1 MYMLPRKRHTYII
14 IQIKNQI
21 QKGNSEMRNKFD
33 EQLSQLNTKLTDMC
47 SSIEQAISGAVTA
60 ITKNNKELA
69 KEVIDLNV
77 DIHDRERD
85 IETLCLKLLLQQ
97 QPVARDLR
105 TISAALKMITD
116 MRRIGTQAADICE
129 IYLESECNLAENM
142 PGIIREM
149 TIETIGMVNKS
160 IDAFIK
166 KDLNL
171 AIEVGKTDAKVDELF
186 MEVKNMLIES
196 IKTNSDGSD
205 QSIDILM
212 IAKYLEKIGDH
223 ANNIAEWVAFSITG
237 EHRE

>member
-1 MYMLPRKRHTYII
+1 
-14 IQIKNQI
+14 
-21 QKGNSEMRNKFD
+21 MRNKFD
-33 EQLSQLNTKLTDMC
+33 EQLDLLNIYLTEMC
-47 SSIEQAISGAVTA
+47 SLIEQAIGSAVTA

-69 KEVIDLNV
+69 KEVV
-77 DIHDRERD
+77 DSTDEIYSKERS
-85 IETLCLKLLLQQ
+85 IESLCLKLLLRQ

-129 IYLESECNLAENM
+129 IALKSEHILSNRLPEL
-142 PGIIREM
+142 IREM
-149 TIETIGMVNKS
+149 AIETIGMVNKS

-166 KDLNL
+166 KDLQL
-171 AIEVGKTDAKVDELF
+171 AYGVAESDIKVDKLF
-186 MEVKNMLIES
+186 MQVKNSLIES
-196 IKTNSDGSD
+196 IRTNQADSD

-237 EHRE
+237 GHRS

>member
-1 MYMLPRKRHTYII
+1 
-14 IQIKNQI
+14 
-21 QKGNSEMRNKFD
+21 MRNKFD

-129 IYLESECNLAENM
+129 IYLESEYNLAENM

>member
-1 MYMLPRKRHTYII
+1 
-14 IQIKNQI
+14 
-21 QKGNSEMRNKFD
+21 MRNKFD
-33 EQLSQLNTKLTDMC
+33 QQLDLLNVYLTEMC
-47 SSIEQAISGAVTA
+47 SLIEQAIGSAVTA

-69 KEVIDLNV
+69 KEVV
-77 DIHDRERD
+77 DSTDEIYTKERS
-85 IETLCLKLLLQQ
+85 IESLCLKLLLRQ

-129 IYLESECNLAENM
+129 IALKSEHILSNRLPEL
-142 PGIIREM
+142 IREM
-149 TIETIGMVNKS
+149 AIETIGMVNKS

-166 KDLNL
+166 KDLKL
-171 AIEVGKTDAKVDELF
+171 AYEVAESDIKVDKLF
-186 MEVKNMLIES
+186 IQVKNSLIES
-196 IKTNSDGSD
+196 IRTNQADSD

-237 EHRE
+237 GHRN

>member
-1 MYMLPRKRHTYII
+1 
-14 IQIKNQI
+14 
-21 QKGNSEMRNKFD
+21 MRNKFD

-129 IYLESECNLAENM
+129 IYLSPN
-142 PGIIREM
+142 
-149 TIETIGMVNKS
+149 TI
-160 IDAFIK
+160 
-166 KDLNL
+166 LP
-171 AIEVGKTDAKVDELF
+171 KTCPA
-186 MEVKNMLIES
+186 S
-196 IKTNSDGSD
+196 
-205 QSIDILM
+205 
-212 IAKYLEKIGDH
+212 
-223 ANNIAEWVAFSITG
+223 
-237 EHRE
+237 

>member
-1 MYMLPRKRHTYII
+1 ML
-14 IQIKNQI
+14 N
-21 QKGNSEMRNKFD
+21 E
-33 EQLSQLNTKLTDMC
+33 MC
-47 SSIEQAISGAVTA
+47 SFIEQALSGAVTA

-85 IETLCLKLLLQQ
+85 IESLCLKLLLQQ

-129 IYLESECNLAENM
+129 IYLESEHNLSENM

-166 KDLNL
+166 KDLTL
-171 AIEVGKTDAKVDELF
+171 AYEVAQSDAKVDKLF
-186 MEVKNMLIES
+186 LEIKNILIDS

-205 QSIDILM
+205 RSIDILM

>member
-1 MYMLPRKRHTYII
+1 
-14 IQIKNQI
+14 
-21 QKGNSEMRNKFD
+21 MRNKFD

-129 IYLESECNLAENM
+129 IYLESEYNLAENM

-160 IDAFIK
+160 MDAVIK

>member
-1 MYMLPRKRHTYII
+1 
-14 IQIKNQI
+14 
-21 QKGNSEMRNKFD
+21 MRNKFD
-33 EQLSQLNTKLTDMC
+33 EQLNRLNSMLTEMC
-47 SSIEQAISGAVTA
+47 SFIEQAISAAVTA
-60 ITKNNKELA
+60 ITKNNKDLA

-129 IYLESECNLAENM
+129 IYLESEHNLSENM

-166 KDLNL
+166 KDLKL
-171 AIEVGKTDAKVDELF
+171 AYEVAHSDAKVDKLF
-186 MEVKNMLIES
+186 LEIKNMLIES

>member
-1 MYMLPRKRHTYII
+1 
-14 IQIKNQI
+14 
-21 QKGNSEMRNKFD
+21 MRNKFD
-33 EQLSQLNTKLTDMC
+33 EQLDLLNVYLTEMC
-47 SSIEQAISGAVTA
+47 SLIEQAIGSAVTA

-69 KEVIDLNV
+69 KEVV
-77 DIHDRERD
+77 DSTDEIYTKERS
-85 IETLCLKLLLQQ
+85 IESLCLKLLLRQ

-129 IYLESECNLAENM
+129 IALKSEHILSNRLPEL
-142 PGIIREM
+142 IREM
-149 TIETIGMVNKS
+149 AIEAIGMVNKS

-166 KDLNL
+166 KDLKL
-171 AIEVGKTDAKVDELF
+171 AYEVAESDIKVDKLF
-186 MEVKNMLIES
+186 MQVKNSLIDS
-196 IKTNSDGSD
+196 IRTNQADSD

-237 EHRE
+237 GHRN

>member
-1 MYMLPRKRHTYII
+1 
-14 IQIKNQI
+14 
-21 QKGNSEMRNKFD
+21 MRNKFD
-33 EQLSQLNTKLTDMC
+33 EQLNRLNSMLNEMC
-47 SSIEQAISGAVTA
+47 SFIEQALSGAVTA

-69 KEVIDLNV
+69 REVIDLNV

-85 IETLCLKLLLQQ
+85 IESLCLKLLLQQ

-129 IYLESECNLAENM
+129 IYLESEHNLSENM

-166 KDLNL
+166 KDLTL
-171 AIEVGKTDAKVDELF
+171 AYEVAQSDAKVDKLF
-186 MEVKNMLIES
+186 LEIKNILIDS

-205 QSIDILM
+205 RSIDILM

>member
-1 MYMLPRKRHTYII
+1 
-14 IQIKNQI
+14 
-21 QKGNSEMRNKFD
+21 MRNKFD
-33 EQLSQLNTKLTDMC
+33 EQLSQLNTKLTEMC

-69 KEVIDLNV
+69 HEVIELNV
-77 DIHDRERD
+77 DIHERERD
-85 IETLCLKLLLQQ
+85 IEGLCMRLLLQQ

-129 IYLESECNLAENM
+129 IYLESEYNLAESM
-142 PGIIREM
+142 PGLIREM

-171 AIEVGKTDAKVDELF
+171 AIEVGETDAKVDALF
-186 MEVKNMLIES
+186 LEVKNMLIEA

>member
-1 MYMLPRKRHTYII
+1 
-14 IQIKNQI
+14 
-21 QKGNSEMRNKFD
+21 MRNKFE
-33 EQLSQLNTKLTDMC
+33 EQLDLLNIYLTEMC
-47 SSIEQAISGAVTA
+47 SLIEQAIGSAVTA

-69 KEVIDLNV
+69 KEVV
-77 DIHDRERD
+77 DSTDEIYTKERS
-85 IETLCLKLLLQQ
+85 IESLCLKLLLRQ

-129 IYLESECNLAENM
+129 IALKSEHILSNRLPEL
-142 PGIIREM
+142 IREM
-149 TIETIGMVNKS
+149 AIETIGMVNKS

-166 KDLNL
+166 KDLKL
-171 AIEVGKTDAKVDELF
+171 AYEVAESDIKVDKLF
-186 MEVKNMLIES
+186 MQVKNSLIDS
-196 IKTNSDGSD
+196 IRTNQADSD

-237 EHRE
+237 GHRS

>member
-1 MYMLPRKRHTYII
+1 
-14 IQIKNQI
+14 
-21 QKGNSEMRNKFD
+21 MRNKFD
-33 EQLSQLNTKLTDMC
+33 EQLNQLNTMLIDMC

-60 ITKNNKELA
+60 ITKNNKDLA
-69 KEVIDLNV
+69 KEVIDLNA

-97 QPVARDLR
+97 QPVAKDLR

-129 IYLESECNLAENM
+129 IYLESDNNLSENM
-142 PGIIREM
+142 PSLIREM

-166 KDLNL
+166 KDLDL
-171 AIEVGKTDAKVDELF
+171 AIEVGKTDAKVDAIFL
-186 MEVKNMLIES
+186 EVKNMLIDL
-196 IKTNSDGSD
+196 IKNNSTGSD
-205 QSIDILM
+205 LAIDILM

>member
-1 MYMLPRKRHTYII
+1 
-14 IQIKNQI
+14 
-21 QKGNSEMRNKFD
+21 MRNKFD

-129 IYLESECNLAENM
+129 IYLESEYNLAENM
-142 PGIIREM
+142 PGIIRDM

>member
-1 MYMLPRKRHTYII
+1 MYKR
-14 IQIKNQI
+14 Q
-21 QKGNSEMRNKFD
+21 
-33 EQLSQLNTKLTDMC
+33 
-47 SSIEQAISGAVTA
+47 
-60 ITKNNKELA
+60 
-69 KEVIDLNV
+69 
-77 DIHDRERD
+77 
-85 IETLCLKLLLQQ
+85 
-97 QPVARDLR
+97 
-105 TISAALKMITD
+105 
-116 MRRIGTQAADICE
+116 
-129 IYLESECNLAENM
+129 
-142 PGIIREM
+142 
-149 TIETIGMVNKS
+149 VNKS

>member
-1 MYMLPRKRHTYII
+1 
-14 IQIKNQI
+14 
-21 QKGNSEMRNKFD
+21 MRNKFD
-33 EQLSQLNTKLTDMC
+33 EQLNQLNTMLIDMC

-60 ITKNNKELA
+60 ITKNNKDLA

-97 QPVARDLR
+97 QPVAKDLR

-129 IYLESECNLAENM
+129 IYLESDNNLSENM
-142 PGIIREM
+142 PSLIREM

-166 KDLNL
+166 KDLDL
-171 AIEVGKTDAKVDELF
+171 AIEVGKTDAKVDAIFL
-186 MEVKNMLIES
+186 EVKNMLIDL
-196 IKTNSDGSD
+196 IKNNSTGGDLA
-205 QSIDILM
+205 IDILM

>member
-1 MYMLPRKRHTYII
+1 
-14 IQIKNQI
+14 
-21 QKGNSEMRNKFD
+21 MRNKFE
-33 EQLSQLNTKLTDMC
+33 EQLDLLNIYLTEMC
-47 SSIEQAISGAVTA
+47 SLIEQAIGSAVTA

-69 KEVIDLNV
+69 KEVV
-77 DIHDRERD
+77 DSTDEIYSKERS
-85 IETLCLKLLLQQ
+85 IESLCLKLLLRQ

-129 IYLESECNLAENM
+129 IALKSEHILSNRLPEL
-142 PGIIREM
+142 IREM
-149 TIETIGMVNKS
+149 AIETIGMVNKS

-166 KDLNL
+166 KDLKL
-171 AIEVGKTDAKVDELF
+171 AYEVAESDIKVDKLF
-186 MEVKNMLIES
+186 LQVKNSLIES
-196 IKTNSDGSD
+196 IRTNQADSD

-237 EHRE
+237 GHRS

>member
-1 MYMLPRKRHTYII
+1 
-14 IQIKNQI
+14 
-21 QKGNSEMRNKFD
+21 MRNKFD

>member
-1 MYMLPRKRHTYII
+1 
-14 IQIKNQI
+14 
-21 QKGNSEMRNKFD
+21 MRNKFD

-129 IYLESECNLAENM
+129 IYLESEYNLAENM

-160 IDAFIK
+160 IDAVIK

>member
-1 MYMLPRKRHTYII
+1 
-14 IQIKNQI
+14 
-21 QKGNSEMRNKFD
+21 MRNKFD
-33 EQLSQLNTKLTDMC
+33 EQLNRLNSMLTEMC
-47 SSIEQAISGAVTA
+47 SFIEQAISAAVTA
-60 ITKNNKELA
+60 ITKNNKDLA

-129 IYLESECNLAENM
+129 IYLESEHNLSENM

-166 KDLNL
+166 KDLKL
-171 AIEVGKTDAKVDELF
+171 AYEVAQSDAKVDKLF
-186 MEVKNMLIES
+186 LEIKNMLIEA

>member
-1 MYMLPRKRHTYII
+1 
-14 IQIKNQI
+14 
-21 QKGNSEMRNKFD
+21 MRNKFE
-33 EQLSQLNTKLTDMC
+33 EQLDLLNIYLTEMC
-47 SSIEQAISGAVTA
+47 SLIEQAIGSAVTA

-69 KEVIDLNV
+69 KEVV
-77 DIHDRERD
+77 DSTDEIYSKERS
-85 IETLCLKLLLQQ
+85 IESLCLKLLLRQ

-129 IYLESECNLAENM
+129 IALKSEHILSNRLPEL
-142 PGIIREM
+142 IREM
-149 TIETIGMVNKS
+149 AIETIGMVNKS

-166 KDLNL
+166 KDLKL
-171 AIEVGKTDAKVDELF
+171 AYEVAESDIKVDKLF
-186 MEVKNMLIES
+186 MQVKNSLIES
-196 IKTNSDGSD
+196 IRTNQADSD

-237 EHRE
+237 GHRS

>member
-1 MYMLPRKRHTYII
+1 
-14 IQIKNQI
+14 
-21 QKGNSEMRNKFD
+21 MRNKFD

-129 IYLESECNLAENM
+129 IYLESEYNLAENM

-212 IAKYLEKIGDH
+212 IAKYLEEIGDH

>member
-1 MYMLPRKRHTYII
+1 
-14 IQIKNQI
+14 
-21 QKGNSEMRNKFD
+21 MRNKFD

-129 IYLESECNLAENM
+129 IYLESEYNLAENM

-160 IDAFIK
+160 MDAFIK

-205 QSIDILM
+205 QSIDILI

>member
-1 MYMLPRKRHTYII
+1 
-14 IQIKNQI
+14 
-21 QKGNSEMRNKFD
+21 
-33 EQLSQLNTKLTDMC
+33 MC

-69 KEVIDLNV
+69 HEVIELNV
-77 DIHDRERD
+77 DIHERERD
-85 IETLCLKLLLQQ
+85 IEGLCMRLLLQQ

-129 IYLESECNLAENM
+129 IYLESEYNLAESM
-142 PGIIREM
+142 PGLIREM

-171 AIEVGKTDAKVDELF
+171 AIEVGETDAKVDALF
-186 MEVKNMLIES
+186 LEVKNMLIEA

>member
-1 MYMLPRKRHTYII
+1 
-14 IQIKNQI
+14 
-21 QKGNSEMRNKFD
+21 MRNKFD
-33 EQLSQLNTKLTDMC
+33 QQLDLLNIYLTEMC
-47 SSIEQAISGAVTA
+47 SLIEQAIGSAVTA

-69 KEVIDLNV
+69 KEVV
-77 DIHDRERD
+77 DSTDEIYTKERS
-85 IETLCLKLLLQQ
+85 IESLCLKLLLRQ

-129 IYLESECNLAENM
+129 IALKSEHILSNRLPEL
-142 PGIIREM
+142 IREM
-149 TIETIGMVNKS
+149 AIETIGMVNKS

-166 KDLNL
+166 KDLKL
-171 AIEVGKTDAKVDELF
+171 AYEVAESDIKVDKLF
-186 MEVKNMLIES
+186 IQVKNSLIES
-196 IKTNSDGSD
+196 IRTNQADSD

-237 EHRE
+237 GHRN

>member
-1 MYMLPRKRHTYII
+1 
-14 IQIKNQI
+14 
-21 QKGNSEMRNKFD
+21 MRNKFD
-33 EQLSQLNTKLTDMC
+33 EQLDLLNVYLTEMC
-47 SSIEQAISGAVTA
+47 SLIEQAIGSAVTA

-69 KEVIDLNV
+69 KEVV
-77 DIHDRERD
+77 DSTDEIYTKERS
-85 IETLCLKLLLQQ
+85 IESLCLKLLLRQ

-129 IYLESECNLAENM
+129 IALKSEHILSNRLPEL
-142 PGIIREM
+142 IREM
-149 TIETIGMVNKS
+149 AIETIGMVNKS

-166 KDLNL
+166 KDLKL
-171 AIEVGKTDAKVDELF
+171 AYEVAESDIKVDKLF
-186 MEVKNMLIES
+186 IQVKNSLIDS
-196 IKTNSDGSD
+196 IRTNQADSD

-237 EHRE
+237 GHRS

>member
-129 IYLESECNLAENM
+129 IYLESEYNLAENM

>member
-1 MYMLPRKRHTYII
+1 
-14 IQIKNQI
+14 
-21 QKGNSEMRNKFD
+21 MRNKFD
-33 EQLSQLNTKLTDMC
+33 EQLNRLNSMLNEMC
-47 SSIEQAISGAVTA
+47 SFIEQALSGAVTA

-85 IETLCLKLLLQQ
+85 IESLCLKLLLQQ

-129 IYLESECNLAENM
+129 IYLESEHNLSENM

-166 KDLNL
+166 KDLTL
-171 AIEVGKTDAKVDELF
+171 AYEVAQSDAKVDKLF
-186 MEVKNMLIES
+186 LEIKNILIDS

-205 QSIDILM
+205 RSIDILM

>member
-1 MYMLPRKRHTYII
+1 
-14 IQIKNQI
+14 
-21 QKGNSEMRNKFD
+21 MRNKFD
-33 EQLSQLNTKLTDMC
+33 EQLSQLNTMLIDMC

-60 ITKNNKELA
+60 ITKNNKDLA

-97 QPVARDLR
+97 QPVAKDLR

-129 IYLESECNLAENM
+129 IYLESDNNLSENM
-142 PGIIREM
+142 PSLIREM

-166 KDLNL
+166 KDLDL
-171 AIEVGKTDAKVDELF
+171 AIEVGKTDAKVDAIFL
-186 MEVKNMLIES
+186 EVKNMLIDL
-196 IKTNSDGSD
+196 IKNNSTGGDLA
-205 QSIDILM
+205 IDILM

>member
-1 MYMLPRKRHTYII
+1 
-14 IQIKNQI
+14 
-21 QKGNSEMRNKFD
+21 MRNKFD
-33 EQLSQLNTKLTDMC
+33 QQLDLLNVYLTEMC
-47 SSIEQAISGAVTA
+47 SLIEQAIGSAVTA

-69 KEVIDLNV
+69 KEVV
-77 DIHDRERD
+77 DSTDEIHTKERS
-85 IETLCLKLLLQQ
+85 IESLCLKLLLRQ

-129 IYLESECNLAENM
+129 IALKSEHILSNRLPEL
-142 PGIIREM
+142 IREM
-149 TIETIGMVNKS
+149 AIETIGMVNKS

-166 KDLNL
+166 KDLKL
-171 AIEVGKTDAKVDELF
+171 AYEVAESDIKVDKLF
-186 MEVKNMLIES
+186 IQVKNSLIES
-196 IKTNSDGSD
+196 IRTNQADSD

-237 EHRE
+237 GHRN